1 MSVSIIDPR
10 QVKKIRTRLGMTQA
24 GLGKAAGL
32 SQSLIAKIE
41 AGQVDPSFSTS
52 KSITEAL
59 RGKIREGG
67 KKASD
72 VMARPLVSVQSTA
85 LLSECIGLMRRRG
98 ISQLPVLSGSRL
110 VGSISEGH
118 IVFILSNGADPKVA
132 LGRPVAKNLEP
143 GYPTVDAATPIEALY
158 SLFNF
163 VPAVLVTS
171 GERVEGIITKID
183 MISAE
188 MK

>member
-1 MSVSIIDPR
+1 VSVSVIDPH
-10 QVKKIRTRLGMTQA
+10 QLKKIRTRLGMTQA

-52 KSITEAL
+52 KSIAEAL
-59 RGKIREGG
+59 RGRIREGG

-72 VMARPLVSVQSTA
+72 VMSRPLVSVQSSA

-98 ISQLPVLSGSRL
+98 ISQLPVLSGSQL
-110 VGSISEGH
+110 VGSVSEGH
-118 IVFILSNGADPKVA
+118 IVSLLSNGADPKVTLA
-132 LGRPVAKNLEP
+132 KPVSKNLEA
-143 GYPTVDAATPIEALY
+143 GYPTVDAETPIEALY

-171 GERVEGIITKID
+171 RERIEGIVTKID
-183 MISAE
+183 MISAQV
-188 MK
+188 K